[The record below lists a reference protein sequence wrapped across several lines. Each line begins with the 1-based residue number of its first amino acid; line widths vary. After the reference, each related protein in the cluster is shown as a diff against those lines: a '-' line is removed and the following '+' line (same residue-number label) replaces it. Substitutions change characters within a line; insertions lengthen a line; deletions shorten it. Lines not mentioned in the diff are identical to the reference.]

1 MSRHPRS
8 RRPLSRTQNRRRN
21 THQKKNFSPN
31 TSLDQIRVVIADDH
45 PVAREGLSSI
55 LRSLEGVQV
64 VGEAG
69 DGKEAC
75 ALYDR
80 LSPDVLIVDLR
91 MAVKDG
97 VEGVTGL
104 MSSRVAK
111 TPNIVI
117 TTYQS
122 GA

>member
-75 ALYDR
+75 EIYDR
-80 LSPDVLIVDLR
+80 LSPDVLIVDLP
-91 MAVKDG
+91 VPVEDG
-97 VEGVTGL
+97 GGVFNEVIF
-104 MSSRVAK
+104 SRVRKPRVIMKK
-111 TPNIVI
+111 T
-117 TTYQS
+117 
-122 GA
+122 